1 MDQTD
6 TCSNVRTY
14 CQQFKPAYLF
24 FQKRDK
30 NCKVSDVE
38 YNFPSRISLHFQYS
52 ENQPV
57 TIFDINVM

>member
-1 MDQTD
+1 MWEPIVNNLNQLI
-6 TCSNVRTY
+6 Y
-14 CQQFKPAYLF
+14 FFK
-24 FQKRDK
+24 KRDK

-57 TIFDINVM
+57 AIFDINVM